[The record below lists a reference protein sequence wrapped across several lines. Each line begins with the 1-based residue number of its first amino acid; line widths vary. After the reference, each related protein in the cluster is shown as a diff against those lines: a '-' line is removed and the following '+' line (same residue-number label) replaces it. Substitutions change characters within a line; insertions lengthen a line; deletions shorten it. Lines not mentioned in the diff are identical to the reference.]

1 MSKIWLLKKYP
12 KIVWSNKIIHIS
24 FNLFW
29 ICHEC
34 FVNHSLGIKEIW
46 FQKYLGQKILDP
58 NKFSKRFW
66 ICFESVRN
74 VFWTWMLCESKLS
87 YKRNLVSKIFGT
99 KTFFGQKI
107 IWSIKIFQIFL
118 ESVSWYICE
127 RLKKFGQNCIEKCF
141 WWIHYRFKKF

>member
-1 MSKIWLLKKYP
+1 MLCGSKLRSKANLGPTIFGIKNILGP

-34 FVNHSLGIKEIW
+34 FVNQSLGIKEIW
-46 FQKYLGQKILDP
+46 FQKYLGQKIFDP

-74 VFWTWMLCESKLS
+74 VFWTWMLCESKLRLRVIWFQK
-87 YKRNLVSKIFGT
+87 YLGPKHFVSKNILIQTYFP
-99 KTFFGQKI
+99 KFF
-107 IWSIKIFQIFL
+107 
-118 ESVSWYICE
+118 ESV
-127 RLKKFGQNCIEKCF
+127 RNVF
-141 WWIHYRFKKF
+141 WTWMLCKS